1 MDEKDKARGRA
12 TVIRP
17 TYEMDERLGVLV
29 EVNKPP
35 TNLFMELGWDR
46 EPNSDEGYIGEKHY
60 RKYHNHELESTKEIM
75 SETTVFDECE
85 IKRG

>member
-46 EPNSDEGYIGEKHY
+46 EPN
-60 RKYHNHELESTKEIM
+60 
-75 SETTVFDECE
+75 
-85 IKRG
+85 